1 MKVGPNIPFDQVTSM
16 KGFVELEYE
25 HWWPSE
31 SSRSLPPFG
40 REHVPANDE
49 EVVVESVNPLPHS
62 NFLAPLVIYIYILSL
77 LYFVLLMKLFFLL
90 TFLHFQGGFSF
101 FLSVHLWFMPMYS
114 PLVQVLSNESW
125 EVCRDKGRNLW
136 SLVYHF
142 FSRLE

>member
-49 EVVVESVNPLPHS
+49 EAVVESVNPLPHS
-62 NFLAPLVIYIYILSL
+62 NFLAPLVIYIYIKSL
-77 LYFVLLMKLFFLL
+77 VLCFVNETIFSFDVSPFSGRFFFLL
-90 TFLHFQGGFSF
+90 ECS
-101 FLSVHLWFMPMYS
+101 
-114 PLVQVLSNESW
+114 
-125 EVCRDKGRNLW
+125 
-136 SLVYHF
+136 SLVHANVF
-142 FSRLE
+142 TFSPSTL